1 MCKEICILV
10 SHSNWWVLQVK
21 IIGILIAWGAS
32 SWVLILSMVARLSCS
47 SRKTTGSRWH
57 LCTLPVHWQKLSKL
71 KNRTLRQENVL
82 PWTPFLQLV
91 FANNNW
97 NAFCCAVR
105 KAFLSL
111 AGFGV
116 LRRTFGPSGVAP
128 GGTALC
134 TSSGL
139 HVDPGHHFNIQW
151 IYLYAYINV
160 CICMYII
167 KIINNNSTSTVII
180 K

>member
-105 KAFLSL
+105 KAFLFPRWVWRPPAHLWPFRRGAGGHGSL
-111 AGFGV
+111 YKFGIAC
-116 LRRTFGPSGVAP
+116 RPWTPFQY
-128 GGTALC
+128 TM
-134 TSSGL
+134 
-139 HVDPGHHFNIQW
+139 DIF
-151 IYLYAYINV
+151 V
-160 CICMYII
+160 CVYKCVYMYVYN
-167 KIINNNSTSTVII
+167 KNN
-180 K
+180 